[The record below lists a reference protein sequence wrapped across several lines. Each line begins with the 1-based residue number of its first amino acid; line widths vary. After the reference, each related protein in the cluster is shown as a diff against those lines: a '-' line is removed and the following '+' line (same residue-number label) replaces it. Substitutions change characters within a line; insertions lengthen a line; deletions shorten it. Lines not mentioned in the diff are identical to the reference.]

1 MPRPKMF
8 TVGLSAAD
16 REFLVKLTTTGVHPA
31 RMIMR
36 ARVLLELDENAGAV
50 PDRAVIAQRVAT
62 STNTV
67 RSIAKRFAETDGDVL
82 ATIGRKPRETPPVAP
97 IVTGEVEA
105 RLIALACST
114 PPEGYARWSLRL
126 LERHVAL
133 VEDLP
138 DLDHSTIG
146 RVLKK
151 RHCVLI

>member
-1 MPRPKMF
+1 MPRPKVF
-8 TVGLSAAD
+8 PVGLSAAD
-16 REFLVKLTTTGVHPA
+16 REFLVKLTTTGAHPA

-36 ARVLLELDENAGAV
+36 ARVLLELDENAGPV
-50 PDRAVIAQRVAT
+50 PDRAVIAERVAT

-67 RSIAKRFAETDGDVL
+67 RVVAKRFAETGGDTP

-105 RLIALACST
+105 RLITLARST
-114 PPEGYARWSLRL
+114 PPKGYSRWSLRL

-133 VEDLP
+133 SEDLP

-151 RHCVLI
+151 RNCVLI